1 MRRLS
6 ERLFPPLAGLLAL
19 GCAWLAIAAIR
30 HGRSGGFDYAMVMA
44 GEAVL
49 FAAAAL
55 SVHFQWKG
63 RRLLAFLCGVPL
75 CLYAASVLL
84 MGWEDVGGAA
94 IALPLVTATALV
106 GVMGLALS
114 AKGTPSDRAT

>member
-6 ERLFPPLAGLLAL
+6 ERLFPTFAGILAL
-19 GCAWLAIAAIR
+19 GCSWFAIAAMR
-30 HGRSGGFDYAMVMA
+30 HGISGDSGYALVMA
-44 GEAVL
+44 GGAVL

-63 RRLLAFLCGVPL
+63 RRLFAFLCGVPL
-75 CLYAASVLL
+75 CLYAVSVLL

-94 IALPLVTATALV
+94 IALPLAMATALV
-106 GVMGLALS
+106 GVMGLVLS
-114 AKGTPSDRAT
+114 AKVTPSDRAT

>member
-6 ERLFPPLAGLLAL
+6 ERLFPTFAGILAL
-19 GCAWLAIAAIR
+19 GCSWLAIAAML
-30 HGRSGGFDYAMVMA
+30 HGISGDSDYALVMA
-44 GEAVL
+44 GGAVL

-63 RRLLAFLCGVPL
+63 SRLLAFLCGVPL
-75 CLYAASVLL
+75 CLYAVSVLL

-94 IALPLVTATALV
+94 IALPLAMATALV
-106 GVMGLALS
+106 GVMGLVLS
-114 AKGTPSDRAT
+114 AKVTPSDRAT

>member
-6 ERLFPPLAGLLAL
+6 ERLFPIFAGILAL
-19 GCAWLAIAAIR
+19 GCAWLAIAALR
-30 HGRSGGFDYAMVMA
+30 HEKAGDFDYVMVMA
-44 GEAVL
+44 GGAVL

-63 RRLLAFLCGVPL
+63 SRLLAFLCGVPL

-106 GVMGLALS
+106 GVMGLVLS